1 MHLHKKKKS
10 IENSLLLTVI
20 VFVAVIIFFAI
31 AFSNV
36 TREVDSNEV
45 KTLITALDNAVVTNY
60 AINGVYPESLS
71 EIEEKYGVIIDYD
84 RFIVQ
89 YDIISTNIMPNI
101 SVFIKEAE

>member
-1 MHLHKKKKS
+1 MYLYKKKKR
-10 IENSLLLTVI
+10 IGDSLALTII
-20 VFVAVIIFFAI
+20 VFAAVIIFFAA
-31 AFSNV
+31 AFSKV
-36 TREVDSNEV
+36 TNEVDNNEI
-45 KTLITALDNAVVTNY
+45 KTLVNALDNAVVTNY
-60 AINGVYPESLS
+60 AINGVYPESIS